1 MVGLLVTILFT
12 YKTLEMVSAWW
23 VLALDNLYLTILV
36 ARYQEPIILLP
47 SPSHQQLLKQ
57 QQQQQQSL
65 KTQKNYGN
73 IVRSLLE
80 LPLFISIWSS
90 YTPSSDGMVE
100 LDCQIMLMLFI
111 PFLCFPFCPKFYL
124 WHFRSLFVTPNC
136 HEPFKLSSRLELIC
150 NYYQL
155 YLRFSQLTF
164 WEK

>member
-23 VLALDNLYLTILV
+23 VLAPDNLYLTILV

-80 LPLFISIWSS
+80 LPLFISI
-90 YTPSSDGMVE
+90 
-100 LDCQIMLMLFI
+100 
-111 PFLCFPFCPKFYL
+111 
-124 WHFRSLFVTPNC
+124 
-136 HEPFKLSSRLELIC
+136 
-150 NYYQL
+150 
-155 YLRFSQLTF
+155 
-164 WEK
+164 